1 MKIENGIIGQL
12 SNTDLELSDIDNK
25 KMATFFD
32 DMFAEAEASNENKQ
46 FAILVPM
53 TGRVGGGSIM
63 WHRKKRF
70 RKKREKFNRIL
81 LAKWYADHGLADY
94 MIDRETP

>member
-1 MKIENGIIGQL
+1 MKTAEEMN
-12 SNTDLELSDIDNK
+12 D
-25 KMATFFD
+25 MAALFD

-63 WHRKKRF
+63 WQRKKRF
-70 RKKREKFNRIL
+70 RKKRVKLNRIMV
-81 LAKWYADHGLADY
+81 AQWCVDHGLADY